1 MKNYIIRTDQYFNAL
16 KALKANGMELDLI
29 NAGTLWCEALLTEQQ
44 VGALR
49 HNGISVQER

>member
-1 MKNYIIRTDQYFNAL
+1 MKNYVIRTDQYFKAL

-29 NAGTLWCEALLTEQQ
+29 SAGALWCEALLTDNQ

-49 HNGISVQER
+49 HNGINVQER